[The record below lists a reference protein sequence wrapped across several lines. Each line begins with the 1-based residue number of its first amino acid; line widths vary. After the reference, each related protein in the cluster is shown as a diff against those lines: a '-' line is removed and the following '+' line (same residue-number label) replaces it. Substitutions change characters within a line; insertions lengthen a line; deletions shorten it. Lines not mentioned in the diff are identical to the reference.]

1 MWFHRRALGLLLVA
15 AAVSGCSDDPAP
27 ENASP
32 TTTAAAAEASVAT
45 STTTVTAAPAPN
57 QRPAVAAET
66 LATLDGRLLVV
77 NAEGQVELLDPT
89 GTTRITLD
97 SADDALLSQPAW
109 APAGD
114 RVSWTAIT
122 AAGPAVRIHDLATE
136 ATTDIPT
143 STPAFYHSWN
153 ATGDELATL
162 RSAGGPIQLDVHRAS
177 TGTTQEVALGQP
189 FYLDWADAGVEAVLA
204 VNGSSVARVDLAEG
218 TGTDLQLPA
227 PIGVFQ
233 SPSVLADGSFLIP
246 LAAANG
252 FELVQVAPDDT
263 LRRIARFDGA
273 IAMATS
279 PDSMRVAVLVGRDP
293 SQPRLE
299 QASFQTLAELPSG
312 LVSIVDLDA
321 GTVDT
326 LPHRDV
332 VALNWSPDGEV
343 LATLQIDPIGA
354 RWLYT
359 RGGTTTTGPDH
370 TPTATMRDQ
379 YLPFADQYN
388 QSHRWWSPDSRAFV
402 FAGSIAGVPGVWVDV
417 VDDDAEPAKIADGS
431 IAFWSPS

>member
-1 MWFHRRALGLLLVA
+1 MQRYRRALGFLLVA
-15 AAVSGCSDDPAP
+15 VAAGACSGDPAP
-27 ENASP
+27 ETSSP
-32 TTTAAAAEASVAT
+32 ATTVAAAEA
-45 STTTVTAAPAPN
+45 TTTTAAPAP
-57 QRPAVAAET
+57 VATERSTVDADT

-77 NAEGQVELLDPT
+77 NAEGQVELVDPT
-89 GTTRITLD
+89 GTTRTTLD

-109 APAGD
+109 APGGG

-122 AAGPAVRIHDLATE
+122 AAGPAVRVHDLATD

-143 STPAFYHSWN
+143 ATPAFYHSWN
-153 ATGDELATL
+153 ATGEELATL

-177 TGTTQEVALGQP
+177 TGTTQEIALGQP

-204 VNGSSVARVDLAEG
+204 VNGTSVARVDVAEG
-218 TGTDLQLPA
+218 TGADLQLPA

-233 SPSVLADGSFLIP
+233 SPSILADGSFLIP
-246 LAAANG
+246 LAAADG
-252 FELVQVAPDDT
+252 FELVQVGLDDT
-263 LRRIARFDGA
+263 IRRVARFDGA
-273 IAMATS
+273 IAMATN
-279 PDSMRVAVLVGRDP
+279 PDSMQVAVLVGRDP
-293 SQPRLE
+293 SQPQLE
-299 QASFQTLAELPSG
+299 QASFQTLPELPCG
-312 LVSIVDLDA
+312 LVSIVDLGA

-326 LPHRDV
+326 LPQRDV
-332 VALNWSPDGEV
+332 VALNWSPDGQV

-359 RGGTTTTGPDH
+359 RDGTTTAGTDH

-388 QSHRWWSPDSRAFV
+388 QSHSWWSPDSRAFV
-402 FAGSIAGVPGVWVDV
+402 FAGSIDDVPGVWVDV

-431 IAFWSPS
+431 IAFWSPN

>member
-1 MWFHRRALGLLLVA
+1 MRLYRRVLGLLLVA
-15 AAVSGCSDDPAP
+15 AAASACSGAP
-27 ENASP
+27 EPGDSSP
-32 TTTAAAAEASVAT
+32 VTTVAEAEV
-45 STTTVTAAPAPN
+45 STTTTTTAAPAPPATE
-57 QRPAVAAET
+57 RPAVDADT
-66 LATLDGRLLVV
+66 LATLGGRLLVV

-89 GTTRITLD
+89 GTNRITLD

-109 APAGD
+109 APTGD
-114 RVSWTAIT
+114 RVSWTALT
-122 AAGPAVRIHDLATE
+122 AAGPAIRIRDLGSE

-143 STPAFYHSWN
+143 STPAFYHAWN

-177 TGTTQEVALGQP
+177 TGTTQEIALGQP

-227 PIGVFQ
+227 PVGLFQ
-233 SPSVLADGSFLIP
+233 SPSVLSDGSFLIP

-252 FELVQVAPDDT
+252 FELVRIAPDDT
-263 LRRIARFDGA
+263 IRRVARFDGA
-273 IAMATS
+273 ISMATS
-279 PDSMRVAVLVGRDP
+279 PDSTRVAVLVGRDP

-312 LVSIVDLDA
+312 LVSIVDLEA

-326 LPHRDV
+326 LPNQDV
-332 VALNWSPDGEV
+332 VALNWSPDGQV
-343 LATLQIDPIGA
+343 LAALQIDPTGA
-354 RWLYT
+354 RWLYA
-359 RGGTTTTGPDH
+359 RDGTTTAGPDH

-402 FAGSIAGVPGVWVDV
+402 FVGSIDGVPGVWVDV

-431 IAFWSPS
+431 IAFWSPN